1 MLGEHGY
8 SPIYLPIMAAS
19 DPKPWISYPM
29 WAVWPNVKIKSSQSF
44 FQKLPKKQPHQF
56 DLKSDGITTA
66 PKATKHLGY
75 FCKKNAKYGHSG
87 CEQCQYRWCSL
98 RWNYHTSLK
107 VQTTWTRSISGMND
121 PYPFSTN
128 FPQPWSSGYGRIL
141 MFQRSQVWIQAPYTG
156 WTFFTYI
163 CVLNL

>member
-56 DLKSDGITTA
+56 DLKSDGFTT
-66 PKATKHLGY
+66 PKKPPNIWAT
-75 FCKKNAKYGHSG
+75 FVKKMPNMVTVDVSNA
-87 CEQCQYRWCSL
+87 
-98 RWNYHTSLK
+98 N
-107 VQTTWTRSISGMND
+107 ID
-121 PYPFSTN
+121 D
-128 FPQPWSSGYGRIL
+128 
-141 MFQRSQVWIQAPYTG
+141 
-156 WTFFTYI
+156 
-163 CVLNL
+163 VL